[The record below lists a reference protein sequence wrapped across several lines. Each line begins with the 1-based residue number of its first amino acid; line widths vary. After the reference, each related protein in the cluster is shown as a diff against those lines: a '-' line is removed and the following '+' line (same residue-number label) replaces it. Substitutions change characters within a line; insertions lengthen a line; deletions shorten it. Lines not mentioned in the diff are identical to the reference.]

1 MADGTI
7 EVDLEVNGDK
17 AVNQAT
23 KAAQSAA
30 SSAESTMKRAAGAV
44 GGFASGIVSASTKAL
59 AAIGT
64 AGTAVT
70 GIIAKGALE
79 EFSSYQQNIGG
90 IQKLFGDSWQTVQGY
105 AANAW
110 QTAQISSN
118 EYMEQVT
125 SFSASLISSL
135 GGDTQK
141 AAGYAN
147 RAIMDMSDNANTFG
161 TNIADIQNAYQGF
174 AKQNYTML
182 DNLKL
187 GYGGTQQEMQ
197 RLIKDAASMTDIQ
210 KDLGITVDAN
220 SMSFDNIV
228 NAIDVMQNHMG
239 IAGTSMNEALKTVEG
254 SVNATKAAWKNW
266 LEGLADPDQDMGAL
280 TENLLTAVTA
290 VGENVLP
297 RIAQIVATVA
307 TTLPSLMGKIGQ
319 AIQQAIPQVF
329 DKIKETTGMSIP
341 QLFESVLQS
350 ISTNLPT
357 FFQSVGT
364 FLTEQGPAIV
374 GMIVNLATFLLDAL
388 GQLGMMITQNLPTI
402 ITGIFNLII
411 TYGPQLLN
419 TALTF
424 FVNMVTG
431 LIQALPQILTALGQG
446 IAQLLQYIIDHG
458 PEMLSRGAELFLQLV
473 GAIGQALPQIL
484 LSVAGLVGDILGKLV
499 TLGPSLLVSGA
510 EAFGKFL
517 SGIVSKAGDITS
529 FVGKIPGRI
538 VGAIGNVGR
547 LLYNAGR
554 NIMIGLYNGLVSF
567 WNKVTSFVGSIAGW
581 IARHKGPLSYDLKLL
596 QPAGTLIMKGFNM
609 RLVDGFEDTKK
620 SIGDFNDD
628 LRDYGGELSASFS
641 PNVVRSFQ
649 PQFVSQQGAG
659 AGQTVNQTINFNQPV
674 TNPAD
679 MARTVHEYNTFGVG
693 ADYGV

>member
-1 MADGTI
+1 MSDGTI
-7 EVDLEVNGDK
+7 EIDLEVNGDK
-17 AVNQAT
+17 AVGQAE
-23 KAAQSAA
+23 KAAAKAA
-30 SSAESTMKRAAGAV
+30 KAFGVIGAAATVATGV
-44 GGFASGIVSASTKAL
+44 VVKGSL
-59 AAIGT
+59 EQYAAY
-64 AGTAVT
+64 
-70 GIIAKGALE
+70 E
-79 EFSSYQQNIGG
+79 QNTGG
-90 IQKLFGDSWQTVQGY
+90 IQKLFGDAWTTVQKD
-105 AANAW
+105 AADAW
-110 QTAQISSN
+110 KDSQQSANS
-118 EYMEQVT
+118 YMETVT
-125 SFSASLISSL
+125 GFSASLISSL
-135 GGDTQK
+135 GGDTQR
-141 AAGYAN
+141 AAQYAKT
-147 RAIMDMSDNANTFG
+147 AMGDMSDNANTFG
-161 TNIADIQNAYQGF
+161 TSMEDITNAYQGF

-187 GYGGTQQEMQ
+187 GYGGTKEEMQ
-197 RLIKDAASMTDIQ
+197 RLIQDAAKVNSA
-210 KDLGITVDAN
+210 VDAN

-228 NAIDVMQNHMG
+228 LAIHTMQKQMN
-239 IAGTSMNEALKTVEG
+239 IAGTSSREALGTIEG
-254 SVNATKAAWKNW
+254 SINATKAAWDNW
-266 LEGLADPDQDMGAL
+266 LEGLADPNADMGKL
-280 TENLLTAVTA
+280 TENLLTAVSA

-297 RIAQIVATVA
+297 RIAQIVAVVITQ
-307 TTLPSLMGKIGQ
+307 LPSLMGKIGQ

-329 DKIKETTGMSIP
+329 DKIKETTGMSLP

-357 FFQSVGT
+357 
-364 FLTEQGPAIV
+364 
-374 GMIVNLATFLLDAL
+374 
-388 GQLGMMITQNLPTI
+388 I

-411 TYGPQLLN
+411 MYGPQLLN

-424 FVNMVTG
+424 FGNMVTG

-484 LSVAGLVGDILGKLV
+484 LSVGGLVGDILGKLV
-499 TLGPSLLVSGA
+499 TLGPSLLASGA

-517 SGIVSKAGDITS
+517 SGIVSKEGGITS
-529 FVGKIPGRI
+529 FVGKIPGKI
-538 VGAIGNVGR
+538 VGAIGNGGK

-628 LRDYGGELSASFS
+628 LKGYGGELSTSFS

-649 PQFVSQQGAG
+649 PQFVNQQGAG
-659 AGQTVNQTINFNQPV
+659 GGQTVNQTINFNQPV
-674 TNPAD
+674 ANPAD